1 MRFFN
6 DRNVKAIL
14 RTVTKFNISRLCEIS
29 QKTFKI
35 PNMSYTNDSTKHKKK
50 NLNFAGIF
58 TAITT
63 PFNSDESIAFDKLE
77 SNIQKWNELPFKGY
91 VIEGC
96 TGEYVYLTTEEKLQV
111 VKKSRELIGRDK
123 ILIGATRE
131 TIYVTKKM
139 AELGVDA
146 VMVVTP
152 SYYKSKMTDE
162 ALIRHY
168 EEVANNSPVPIVL
181 YNVPIFTNIDI
192 GILKIGQ
199 LLERTKNEDFQLVV
213 ASAGILQPALQL
225 GAVGTFCALSN
236 VLGKEV
242 CDLYDLCLKGTSAK
256 EEAHALQNSLIAPNT
271 AVCRTYGMAGLKEI
285 LDLKGF
291 YGGPTR
297 SPLLTLKKDE
307 VDIRV
312 SVKFKVWIGGVEHGD
327 YKVYL
332 CYKRFNFDI
341 FKLVQIVFLF
351 CDRRKYWRIRLPF
364 NRREVASYQ
373 EIEGGAVGGICS
385 LANVLGN
392 ELCDLF
398 QLYTKGPSG
407 KDEAVALQ
415 STLVA
420 PNIGVTKKYGIAG
433 LKEIMELKGLYG
445 GPTRSP
451 LQKLTPEELED
462 IKSMFKGSGH
472 L

>member
-1 MRFFN
+1 
-6 DRNVKAIL
+6 
-14 RTVTKFNISRLCEIS
+14 
-29 QKTFKI
+29 
-35 PNMSYTNDSTKHKKK
+35 MSYANDSTKHKKN

-77 SNIQKWNELPFKGY
+77 SNIKKWNEIPFKGY

-111 VKKSRELIGRDK
+111 VKKSRELISRDK
-123 ILIGATRE
+123 ILIGGSGCESTRQ

-152 SYYKSKMTDE
+152 CYYKSKMTDE

-168 EEVANNSPVPIVL
+168 EQVADNSPVPIVL

-192 GILKIGQ
+192 GVEAVAHLSKHPNIIGIKECSDSILKIGQ

-236 VLGKEV
+236 VLGKEI

-256 EEAHALQNSLIAPNT
+256 EEAQALQNSLIAPNT

-297 SPLLTLKKDE
+297 SPLLTLNKDE
-307 VDIRV
+307 VEIL
-312 SVKFKVWIGGVEHGD
+312 K
-327 YKVYL
+327 
-332 CYKRFNFDI
+332 NI
-341 FKLVQIVFLF
+341 FK
-351 CDRRKYWRIRLPF
+351 K
-364 NRREVASYQ
+364 
-373 EIEGGAVGGICS
+373 
-385 LANVLGN
+385 
-392 ELCDLF
+392 
-398 QLYTKGPSG
+398 
-407 KDEAVALQ
+407 
-415 STLVA
+415 
-420 PNIGVTKKYGIAG
+420 AG
-433 LKEIMELKGLYG
+433 YL
-445 GPTRSP
+445 
-451 LQKLTPEELED
+451 
-462 IKSMFKGSGH
+462 
-472 L
+472 